1 MSRTVHP
8 LLMLPKNGDYVTI
21 SASKRA
27 EDRYRLESVVKIS
40 AELYSSEIKLELVFP
55 IFHPSKD
62 TFSFV
67 CSRNNLHQSLISLGN
82 W

>member
-27 EDRYRLESVVKIS
+27 EDRYRLESVVKVS

-55 IFHPSKD
+55 ICHPSKD

-67 CSRNNLHQSLISLGN
+67 CSRNNLRQSLISLGN

>member
-1 MSRTVHP
+1 
-8 LLMLPKNGDYVTI
+8 MLPKNGDYVTI

-27 EDRYRLESVVKIS
+27 EDRYRLESVVKVS

-55 IFHPSKD
+55 ICQFD